1 MADADLLRQKTL
13 LLLKRD
19 REYLALQQR
28 FARAA
33 GWLETGERLAQRA
46 SSGDRALLEA
56 EWPAALVERLQF
68 QCALLVEPR
77 RGGPLVRV
85 AAGCLPKGEPE
96 AVEEARRLVRA
107 HPAGVHNG
115 EGDHPLARM
124 LGLRRF
130 LWATLSHPQVGP
142 HLAVA
147 GFGERTWQFFPELV
161 AEDLAYFRMT
171 CRQLEALG
179 GQLASIEGLT
189 TANVA
194 LEERTAELAV
204 TLSELE
210 ATQEQLVHREKLAAV
225 GQLAAGVAH
234 EINNPASYVLS
245 NLKEIE
251 LQVAALPGP
260 AGAELGE
267 LAHDAVE
274 GIQRVVELTRDL
286 TVFARPDRERAE
298 ERIEL
303 GDAVRTAERLVRNR
317 LRHQATVRLSV
328 EGDPEVSGHRG
339 RLTQVFVNL
348 LMNALQALPQGRRP
362 GENLVEVTCRE
373 EAGRAVATVRDNGTG
388 IAPADLPHLF
398 EPFYTTKVRGT
409 GLGLG
414 IARQI
419 VDRHGGTVSVASE
432 LGHGTTFT
440 LSFPA
445 APPVAERPPAQRA
458 QQAG

>member
-1 MADADLLRQKTL
+1 VSGPDLLRQKTL

-46 SSGDRALLEA
+46 PAGDRSVLEG

-68 QCALLVEPR
+68 QCAMLVEPR
-77 RGGPLVRV
+77 RGGPVVRV
-85 AAGCLPKGEPE
+85 AAGSVPPLDPE
-96 AVEEARRLVRA
+96 AVEETRRLVRA
-107 HPAGVHNG
+107 QPAGLHNG

-130 LWATLSHPQVGP
+130 LWATLNHPQVGP

-179 GQLASIEGLT
+179 GQLASIQGLT
-189 TANVA
+189 AANVS
-194 LEERTAELAV
+194 LEERTAELAAA
-204 TLSELE
+204 LAELE
-210 ATQEQLVHREKLAAV
+210 ATQEQLVHKEKLAAV

-251 LQVAALPGP
+251 AQVAGLPAP

-267 LAHDAVE
+267 LARDAVE

-317 LRHQATVRLSV
+317 LRHQATVRLTV
-328 EGDPEVSGHRG
+328 AGDPQISGHRG

-348 LMNALQALPQGRRP
+348 LMNALQALPRGRP
-362 GENLVEVTCRE
+362 HGENLVEVACRE
-373 EAGRAVATVRDNGTG
+373 QGGRAVATVRDNGTG

-419 VDRHGGTVSVASE
+419 VLRHGGTMEVESE
-432 LGHGTTFT
+432 LGSGTTFT
-440 LSFPA
+440 LSFP
-445 APPVAERPPAQRA
+445 VASAGEGPAGLAGRA
-458 QQAG
+458 VPA